1 MPSAAVFL
9 ARNLCGICTRMPAPS
24 PARGSAPTA
33 PRCSKLTRMVKASAT
48 ILCDLRP
55 LMSAI
60 NPTPQESFSS
70 AGSNRPKPDA
80 SIVVL
85 AILPEPRPTRPQG
98 PDAATV
104 KLLSRHRPHAEDGTK
119 RACAQG
125 RATLSGGNLCAAGS
139 GRSGCL
145 FCRPARPRHRRPTRR
160 LPPPE
165 PRRRAVG
172 SPNWDSNAVLYRTW
186 QIPQPNTSAR
196 PFLAL
201 SACASRRRGTN
212 RRYEGPGHR
221 DFCEHSAAQ
230 LDHGMAFGAMGD
242 DGVIAA
248 IRATFAAMNFASD
261 NTAGI

>member
-1 MPSAAVFL
+1 MPSAAAFL

-125 RATLSGGNLCAAGS
+125 RATLSGGNLCAAGAAALVACFAARRALATD
-139 GRSGCL
+139 GRPGVFPL
-145 FCRPARPRHRRPTRR
+145 LNRGGARLGHQLGQQCCPIQNMANSATQYKRPTLSCALR
-160 LPPPE
+160 LRVE
-165 PRRRAVG
+165 KKRDEQALRGPRSPRFLRTFRCAIG
-172 SPNWDSNAVLYRTW
+172 SWDGLWRN
-186 QIPQPNTSAR
+186 
-196 PFLAL
+196 
-201 SACASRRRGTN
+201 
-212 RRYEGPGHR
+212 
-221 DFCEHSAAQ
+221 
-230 LDHGMAFGAMGD
+230 
-242 DGVIAA
+242 
-248 IRATFAAMNFASD
+248 
-261 NTAGI
+261 